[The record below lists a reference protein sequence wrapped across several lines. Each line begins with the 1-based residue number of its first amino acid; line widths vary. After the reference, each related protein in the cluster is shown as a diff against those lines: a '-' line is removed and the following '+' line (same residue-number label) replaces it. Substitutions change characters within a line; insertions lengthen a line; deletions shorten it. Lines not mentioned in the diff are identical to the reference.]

1 MIAKENMD
9 SKREETI
16 KTDQQLIKTKW
27 NYYEKSN
34 SFRQIS
40 NNMKKQKL
48 VIQAFD
54 TTLI

>member
-1 MIAKENMD
+1 ME
-9 SKREETI
+9 
-16 KTDQQLIKTKW
+16 L
-27 NYYEKSN
+27 YYEKSN
-34 SFRQIS
+34 YSFRQIS